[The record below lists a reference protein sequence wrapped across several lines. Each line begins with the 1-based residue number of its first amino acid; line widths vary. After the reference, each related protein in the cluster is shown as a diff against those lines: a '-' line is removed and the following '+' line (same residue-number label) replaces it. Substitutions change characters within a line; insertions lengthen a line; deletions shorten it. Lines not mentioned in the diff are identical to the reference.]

1 MQIREY
7 LRGKRFRWQEKQ
19 RNGKTEAVMNCP
31 FCGDTQKKFAINLST
46 GAFNCFHENSCG
58 VQGSWWDFQR
68 DLGDEPR
75 QLDSEKSFYQHTK
88 PTYQK
93 PKPKTQKPESKVI
106 EYLKGRGFTDE
117 TIKHFKI
124 GQHNGDT
131 VMIPFLKN
139 GEVVNVKYR
148 GLEKKDMWTEKNAE
162 PVLFNR
168 DNIKTNELIITEG
181 EYDCMALHQY
191 GIPSVSV
198 PNGVNDFR
206 WLENEWE
213 WLEKYTTIY
222 ICFDDDVA
230 GQKGLQEIVQRLGLW
245 RCKTVRFPKK
255 DANDCLKSNIP
266 KPEMYD
272 CLANAQDF
280 KPAMLTSPEE
290 FIDAVH
296 DLFIYPEQLKGT
308 STGWEKLNKILG
320 GWREAELTIWSGRN
334 SAGKSTILNQVI
346 LNLAK
351 NNVKSC
357 IASLEMRVPK
367 YLRWAVM
374 QHTGKSFLY
383 RADIEKALNW
393 MNGKIYLVDTL
404 EALTPE
410 TLIDVFEYAAR
421 KYGVKHFLVD
431 SLMKLSFPD
440 KDELKEQKSFVN
452 QLTQFADKFQCHVH
466 LVAHPRKGIK
476 DSDRPGKVDVM
487 GTGHITNLAHNVLI
501 MHRPGEEEH
510 EAGEKNSKQI
520 PDAVLYVKKNRE
532 MGTEGSLKL
541 RFDPE
546 TKKFYE

>member
-206 WLENEWE
+206 WLDNEWE
-213 WLEKYTTIY
+213 WLEKYTTI
-222 ICFDDDVA
+222 IFVLMMMLRGKRDFR
-230 GQKGLQEIVQRLGLW
+230 KLFRGLGCGGVKRLD
-245 RCKTVRFPKK
+245 FPKRTQMI
-255 DANDCLKSNIP
+255 ALS
-266 KPEMYD
+266 
-272 CLANAQDF
+272 
-280 KPAMLTSPEE
+280 LTYQSQKCMIALPT
-290 FIDAVH
+290 H
-296 DLFIYPEQLKGT
+296 KT
-308 STGWEKLNKILG
+308 S
-320 GWREAELTIWSGRN
+320 
-334 SAGKSTILNQVI
+334 
-346 LNLAK
+346 
-351 NNVKSC
+351 
-357 IASLEMRVPK
+357 SLP
-367 YLRWAVM
+367 
-374 QHTGKSFLY
+374 
-383 RADIEKALNW
+383 
-393 MNGKIYLVDTL
+393 
-404 EALTPE
+404 
-410 TLIDVFEYAAR
+410 
-421 KYGVKHFLVD
+421 
-431 SLMKLSFPD
+431 
-440 KDELKEQKSFVN
+440 
-452 QLTQFADKFQCHVH
+452 C
-466 LVAHPRKGIK
+466 
-476 DSDRPGKVDVM
+476 
-487 GTGHITNLAHNVLI
+487 
-501 MHRPGEEEH
+501 
-510 EAGEKNSKQI
+510 
-520 PDAVLYVKKNRE
+520 
-532 MGTEGSLKL
+532 
-541 RFDPE
+541 
-546 TKKFYE
+546 

>member
-1 MQIREY
+1 MQIREF
-7 LRGKRFRWQEKQ
+7 LSKKGFKWQEKN
-19 RNGKTEAVMNCP
+19 RNGKTEAIMNCP
-31 FCGDTQKKFAINLST
+31 FCDDTQKKFAINLTS
-46 GAFNCFHENSCG
+46 GAFKCLHENSCG
-58 VQGSWWDFQR
+58 VCGSWWDFQR

-75 QLDSEKSFYQHTK
+75 HLDSEKSFYNYTK

-93 PKPKTQKPESKVI
+93 PKPKAQKPESTVV

-124 GQHNGDT
+124 GQHNGNT
-131 VMIPFLKN
+131 VMIPFFKD

-148 GLEKKDMWTEKNAE
+148 GIEKKDMWTEKNAE

-222 ICFDDDVA
+222 ICFDNDIA
-230 GQKGLQEIVQRLGLW
+230 GRKGLHEIVQRLGLW
-245 RCKTVRFPKK
+245 RCKAVTFPQK
-255 DANDCLKSNIP
+255 DANECLKSKVP
-266 KPEMYD
+266 KGEIYD
-272 CLANAQDF
+272 CLAIAQDF
-280 KPAMLTSPEE
+280 KPSMIVNPSD
-290 FIDAVH
+290 FIDEVSN
-296 DLFIYPEQLKGT
+296 LFTYPDQLRGM
-308 STGWEKLNKILG
+308 STGWGKLDKLLG
-320 GWREAELTIWSGRN
+320 GWRESELTVWSGRN
-334 SAGKSTILNQVI
+334 SAGKSTILNQVF

-351 NNVKSC
+351 RDVKSC

-383 RADIEKALNW
+383 RNDIQKALEW
-393 MNGKIYLVDTL
+393 MSGKIYLINTLDT
-404 EALTPE
+404 LTPE
-410 TLIDVFEYAAR
+410 AILDMFEYAAR
-421 KYGVKHFLVD
+421 RYGVKHFLVD
-431 SLMKLSFPD
+431 SLMKLNFPE
-440 KDELKEQKSFVN
+440 KDELKEHKKFVN
-452 QLTQFADKFQCHVH
+452 QLTAFGDKFKCHIH
-466 LVAHPRKGIK
+466 LVAHPRKGMK
-476 DSDRPGKVDVM
+476 DSDKPGKVDVM

-501 MHRPGEEEH
+501 MHRPGEDEK
-510 EAGEKNSKQI
+510 EASEKNGKQI

-541 RFDPE
+541 QFDPE